1 MRAGTRVCAWYCVRI
16 SPPARTPVN
25 GYAAESVNGQ
35 SVVKEEPSMN
45 EGVSDLYTSVADTHR
60 PICSRRQQSAAAAVA
75 IDVSYL
81 HLVHLVVWQPNSLL

>member
-45 EGVSDLYTSVADTHR
+45 EGVSDLYTSVQTLIGR
-60 PICSRRQQSAAAAVA
+60 SAAGG
-75 IDVSYL
+75 SNL
-81 HLVHLVVWQPNSLL
+81 QQQLLQ